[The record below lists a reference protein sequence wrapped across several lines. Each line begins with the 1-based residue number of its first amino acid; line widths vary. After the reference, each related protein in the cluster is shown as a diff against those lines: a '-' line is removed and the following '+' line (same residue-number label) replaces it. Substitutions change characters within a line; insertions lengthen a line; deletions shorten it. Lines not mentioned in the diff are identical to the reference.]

1 MLAWRTKRIFQTDNQ
16 TTINCKSVPLDHY
29 IILKMLTNLR
39 HSIEIQWFGVLTRM
53 GAKLGIPVSKL
64 RVFFIYSTFA
74 TAGVFFLIYLGL
86 AFTLWIKDM
95 FITRRPSVFD
105 L

>member
-1 MLAWRTKRIFQTDNQ
+1 MNFK
-16 TTINCKSVPLDHY
+16 K
-29 IILKMLTNLR
+29 ILKDLR
-39 HSIEIQWFGVLTRM
+39 HDLEKEWFGVLTRM

-64 RVFFIYSTFA
+64 RVFFIYSTYA

-95 FITRRPSVFD
+95 FITRRPNVFD

>member
-1 MLAWRTKRIFQTDNQ
+1 MYQ
-16 TTINCKSVPLDHY
+16 KSLTLSNKFKLLNNN
-29 IILKMLTNLR
+29 LKMLSNIR
-39 HSIEIQWFGVLTRM
+39 HKMEREWFGVLTRM

-64 RVFFIYSTFA
+64 RIFFIYSTFA
-74 TAGVFFLIYLGL
+74 TAGFFFLIYLGL
-86 AFTLWIKDM
+86 AFTLWIKDI

>member
-1 MLAWRTKRIFQTDNQ
+1 MFK
-16 TTINCKSVPLDHY
+16 K
-29 IILKMLTNLR
+29 LR
-39 HSIEIQWFGVLTRM
+39 NNMEKEWFGVLTRM

-64 RVFFIYSTFA
+64 RVFFIYSTYA
-74 TAGVFFLIYLGL
+74 TAGIFFIIYLTL

>member
-1 MLAWRTKRIFQTDNQ
+1 MLSNIR
-16 TTINCKSVPLDHY
+16 H
-29 IILKMLTNLR
+29 KMER
-39 HSIEIQWFGVLTRM
+39 EWFGVLTRT

-64 RVFFIYSTFA
+64 RIFLHLLYFCNRW
-74 TAGVFFLIYLGL
+74 VFFLIYLGL
-86 AFTLWIKDM
+86 AFTLWIKDI

>member
-1 MLAWRTKRIFQTDNQ
+1 MKEPKI
-16 TTINCKSVPLDHY
+16 IN
-29 IILKMLTNLR
+29 TFR
-39 HSIEIQWFGVLTRM
+39 HKVETEWFGVLTRM
-53 GAKLGIPVSKL
+53 GATLGIPVSKL

-74 TAGVFFLIYLGL
+74 TAGIFFIIYLFL

-95 FITRRPSVFD
+95 FILRRPNVFD

>member
-1 MLAWRTKRIFQTDNQ
+1 MREPQIITNFRHRIE
-16 TTINCKSVPLDHY
+16 K
-29 IILKMLTNLR
+29 
-39 HSIEIQWFGVLTRM
+39 EWFGVLTRL
-53 GAKLGIPVSKL
+53 GAFMGIPVSKL

-74 TAGVFFLIYLGL
+74 TAGIFFLFYLFL

-95 FITRRPSVFD
+95 FILRRPSVFD

>member
-1 MLAWRTKRIFQTDNQ
+1 MKEPALISN
-16 TTINCKSVPLDHY
+16 V
-29 IILKMLTNLR
+29 R
-39 HSIEIQWFGVLTRM
+39 HNIEREWFGVLTRM
-53 GAKLGIPVSKL
+53 GTKLGIPLSKL

-74 TAGVFFLIYLGL
+74 TVGFMFLIYLMM
-86 AFTLWIKDM
+86 AFTLWVKDI

>member
-1 MLAWRTKRIFQTDNQ
+1 MKEPHFITEF
-16 TTINCKSVPLDHY
+16 
-29 IILKMLTNLR
+29 R
-39 HSIEIQWFGVLTRM
+39 HKIEHEWFGVLTRY
-53 GAKLGIPVSKL
+53 GAKFGIPVTKL

-74 TAGVFFLIYLGL
+74 TAGFFFLVYLFL
-86 AFTLWIKDM
+86 AFMLWVKDI

>member
-1 MLAWRTKRIFQTDNQ
+1 MKEPKFITQF
-16 TTINCKSVPLDHY
+16 
-29 IILKMLTNLR
+29 R
-39 HSIEIQWFGVLTRM
+39 HNIEREWFGVLTR
-53 GAKLGIPVSKL
+53 LGTKIGVPVSKL

-74 TAGVFFLIYLGL
+74 TAGFFFLIYLVL
-86 AFTLWIKDM
+86 AFFLWLKDI

>member
-1 MLAWRTKRIFQTDNQ
+1 MKEPKI
-16 TTINCKSVPLDHY
+16 IN
-29 IILKMLTNLR
+29 NLR
-39 HSIEIQWFGVLTRM
+39 HRAEREWFGVLTRM

-74 TAGVFFLIYLGL
+74 TAGIFFLIYLGL

-95 FITRRPSVFD
+95 FIIRRPGVFD

>member
-1 MLAWRTKRIFQTDNQ
+1 MKEP
-16 TTINCKSVPLDHY
+16 K
-29 IILKMLTNLR
+29 IITEIR
-39 HSIEIQWFGVLTRM
+39 HNVEREWFGTLTRM

-74 TAGVFFLIYLGL
+74 TVGFFFLVYLVM
-86 AFTLWIKDM
+86 AFSLWVKDI
-95 FITRRPSVFD
+95 FVIRRPSVFD